1 MVISE
6 TEVEDQSKEDLTE
19 VPAKSKQQ
27 VAFSSEQNESEEQ
40 KPEGKSPARKS
51 AMKMRM
57 SKETLGQPALTP
69 QQLEELAKKEELN
82 RALIVIQ
89 TAERGRQE
97 RIYFFDKSLT
107 IRQRK
112 ALEVSLSNIFPS
124 LSLIPMIKTETTRRQ
139 SQTGSA
145 ETCRHYGTIQSGHS
159 HPTYLAWLF

>member
-19 VPAKSKQQ
+19 VPAKSK
-27 VAFSSEQNESEEQ
+27 VAFSSEESEEQ
-40 KPEGKSPARKS
+40 KPEGKTPARKS
-51 AMKMRM
+51 AIKRT
-57 SKETLGQPALTP
+57 SKETLSQSALTP
-69 QQLEELAKKEELN
+69 QQLEELAKKEELK

-89 TAERGRQE
+89 TTERGRQE
-97 RIYFFDKSLT
+97 RIYFFDKSFT

-112 ALEVSLSNIFPS
+112 ALEVSFSNIFPS
-124 LSLIPMIKTETTRRQ
+124 FCLISMIKTETTRRQ

-145 ETCRHYGTIQSGHS
+145 ETCRHYGTIQSGYS